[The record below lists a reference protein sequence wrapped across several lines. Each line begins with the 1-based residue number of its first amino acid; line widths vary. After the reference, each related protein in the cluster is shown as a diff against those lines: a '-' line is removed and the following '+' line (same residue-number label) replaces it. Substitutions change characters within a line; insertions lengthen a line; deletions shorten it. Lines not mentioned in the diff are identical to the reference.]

1 MSAGII
7 LRKKNGDYVNEG
19 DIIAT
24 LYTCDE
30 SSVYSAEQKFLSG
43 YVISDN
49 EPVEEKLIHKI
60 I

>member
-7 LRKKNGDYVNEG
+7 LRKKNGEYVNEG

-30 SSVYSAEQKFLSG
+30 SSLVSAEEKFLG
-43 YVISDN
+43 AYVFSDN
-49 EPVEEKLIHKI
+49 KPEEEKLIYKI